1 MPSETAVGRGCP
13 ISRDLRRKLSVKGK
27 TGTIK
32 IEVSKVEAEKQE
44 YRPMYGLTAEEVEEI
59 LTAKRY
65 RPTVE
70 GYRKEGYS
78 DERIVEIIVDY
89 S

>member
-1 MPSETAVGRGCP
+1 M
-13 ISRDLRRKLSVKGK
+13 
-27 TGTIK
+27 
-32 IEVSKVEAEKQE
+32 EAEKQE